1 MGGCHEESVRR
12 LCVVWEVVGREE
24 GCVCA
29 TPLGV
34 KARCEGCDCASPLG
48 VKAKYTCV
56 SCVWPTHQSEGDER
70 ERRQH
75 HQVEDVEVRPRHLP
89 TQHKQG
95 IRSRHGVITV
105 SSRRVAAAGVR
116 CACARSCRV
125 RVQSW
130 CSRGIVVA
138 RWGASHRLLEEVD
151 DLRHVAAQ
159 LEGELLHAA
168 TRAHVSATSDPR
180 QIGRVS
186 YSSRVGLAECRSS
199 GELPYY

>member
-1 MGGCHEESVRR
+1 MPPLWGSRPGVRGVTVPLLWGSRPSIRACRVCGPRTSPKATSVSVVSTIR
-12 LCVVWEVVGREE
+12 LRMWKYAHGTCRHRQ
-24 GCVCA
+24 
-29 TPLGV
+29 GV
-34 KARCEGCDCASPLG
+34 RSRC
-48 VKAKYTCV
+48 
-56 SCVWPTHQSEGDER
+56 
-70 ERRQH
+70 
-75 HQVEDVEVRPRHLP
+75 
-89 TQHKQG
+89 
-95 IRSRHGVITV
+95 RHGVITV